1 MEFFIYHKMI
11 NKRLLIKN
19 LLGHSDENSFYD
31 RKRFI
36 DLTNKEGKAKFLKI
50 ICALANS
57 NPYNKAFIIVG
68 VEDESR
74 EIVGVDFFDDSRIQN
89 LVNAYLENPPSIA
102 YENIIFSDLP
112 ENKVVG
118 LITIISSQ
126 KICSFSKNIWKY
138 SKGTVF
144 KREGSNSK
152 IQVSEFEFD
161 TLNLEIVQQIE
172 KGSSN
177 NIQHT
182 LDEVIDFINNRHKD
196 LQPHYKVFREQFVLC
211 WAGKPKLIEGKILY
225 SRVDIELI
233 NEQVRL
239 FFSALDEVE
248 IHIEEN
254 SFHIVEYIKLGADN
268 QLDYYPL
275 EVTNFNFLNNGTY
288 KVEQKLIFSP
298 PTYPREKVLG
308 LWAEIQILVKKIINQ
323 NNLTTNEL
331 EKVLSLPSDSLICY
345 LSGYLEVR
353 DLLEEI
359 RPMLKK
365 INLKAY
371 DSVKAT
377 LRILRKLK
385 YNQ

>member
-1 MEFFIYHKMI
+1 M
-11 NKRLLIKN
+11 
-19 LLGHSDENSFYD
+19 
-31 RKRFI
+31 
-36 DLTNKEGKAKFLKI
+36 
-50 ICALANS
+50 
-57 NPYNKAFIIVG
+57 
-68 VEDESR
+68 
-74 EIVGVDFFDDSRIQN
+74 
-89 LVNAYLENPPSIA
+89 
-102 YENIIFSDLP
+102 
-112 ENKVVG
+112 
-118 LITIISSQ
+118 
-126 KICSFSKNIWKY
+126 
-138 SKGTVF
+138 
-144 KREGSNSK
+144 
-152 IQVSEFEFD
+152 
-161 TLNLEIVQQIE
+161 
-172 KGSSN
+172 
-177 NIQHT
+177 
-182 LDEVIDFINNRHKD
+182 
-196 LQPHYKVFREQFVLC
+196 
-211 WAGKPKLIEGKILY
+211 
-225 SRVDIELI
+225 I

>member
-1 MEFFIYHKMI
+1 M
-11 NKRLLIKN
+11 
-19 LLGHSDENSFYD
+19 
-31 RKRFI
+31 
-36 DLTNKEGKAKFLKI
+36 
-50 ICALANS
+50 
-57 NPYNKAFIIVG
+57 
-68 VEDESR
+68 
-74 EIVGVDFFDDSRIQN
+74 
-89 LVNAYLENPPSIA
+89 VNAYLENPPSIA

-152 IQVSEFEFD
+152 IQVSEFEFN

>member
-196 LQPHYKVFREQFVLC
+196 L
-211 WAGKPKLIEGKILY
+211 
-225 SRVDIELI
+225 
-233 NEQVRL
+233 
-239 FFSALDEVE
+239 
-248 IHIEEN
+248 
-254 SFHIVEYIKLGADN
+254 
-268 QLDYYPL
+268 
-275 EVTNFNFLNNGTY
+275 
-288 KVEQKLIFSP
+288 
-298 PTYPREKVLG
+298 
-308 LWAEIQILVKKIINQ
+308 
-323 NNLTTNEL
+323 
-331 EKVLSLPSDSLICY
+331 
-345 LSGYLEVR
+345 
-353 DLLEEI
+353 
-359 RPMLKK
+359 
-365 INLKAY
+365 
-371 DSVKAT
+371 
-377 LRILRKLK
+377 
-385 YNQ
+385 